1 MIFYVDVWFI
11 TITYIF
17 SSGKIYVKKHRD
29 TSGHAPLNN
38 TESQWCL
45 QTAVN
50 LNVQVFRKNIRSDS
64 IYLAFCMIIII
75 TRKVRLRLFGHAPTP
90 LK

>member
-38 TESQWCL
+38 TESMVL
-45 QTAVN
+45 TN
-50 LNVQVFRKNIRSDS
+50 S
-64 IYLAFCMIIII
+64 
-75 TRKVRLRLFGHAPTP
+75 G
-90 LK
+90 

>member
-1 MIFYVDVWFI
+1 MSRNIETLAAMRHS
-11 TITYIF
+11 TIL
-17 SSGKIYVKKHRD
+17 KV
-29 TSGHAPLNN
+29 
-38 TESQWCL
+38 WCL

-50 LNVQVFRKNIRSDS
+50 LNVQVFRKNIRPDS